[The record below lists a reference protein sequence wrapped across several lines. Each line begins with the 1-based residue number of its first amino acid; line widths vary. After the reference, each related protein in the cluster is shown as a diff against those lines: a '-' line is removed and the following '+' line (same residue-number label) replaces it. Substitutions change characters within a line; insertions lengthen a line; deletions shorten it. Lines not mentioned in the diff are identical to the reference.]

1 MFEFCGH
8 KHNIMQVAFLCIRF
22 IFGFKI
28 TCTINW
34 YMRIFIIIII
44 VIFTLSLKFRIQVCK
59 EIVKYRIHDWIK
71 YRNYFFFLL
80 VSLYIQLELHYF
92 VIIFFFM
99 TRQKTLIDWVRDSAC
114 TWINAILA
122 MFTILRVNS
131 CSFNMTYN
139 SSSLYFI
146 LV

>member
-71 YRNYFFFLL
+71 YLNYFFFF
-80 VSLYIQLELHYF
+80 VSIF
-92 VIIFFFM
+92 VYTIGAPLFCYHIFFHDTSENLNRLSTGF
-99 TRQKTLIDWVRDSAC
+99 RVYLNQCYFGYVYY
-114 TWINAILA
+114 
-122 MFTILRVNS
+122 FTCKLV
-131 CSFNMTYN
+131 
-139 SSSLYFI
+139 FI
-146 LV
+146 